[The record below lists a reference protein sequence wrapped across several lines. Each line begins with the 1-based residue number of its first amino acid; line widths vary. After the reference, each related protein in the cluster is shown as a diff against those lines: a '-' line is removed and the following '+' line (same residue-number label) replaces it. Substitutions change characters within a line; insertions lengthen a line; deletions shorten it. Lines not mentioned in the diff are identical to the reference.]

1 MACGISFP
9 DSGIE
14 PRPPALGVRSLSH
27 QTTRKVP
34 VVILF
39 KAVFPH
45 KDFKNLTG
53 VIEALPSKALILL
66 EYSVHSGYSELHF
79 LNCFVTSTQIS
90 SPDNITLLCLRPML
104 NKH

>member
-1 MACGISFP
+1 M
-9 DSGIE
+9 
-14 PRPPALGVRSLSH
+14 RVRSLSH
-27 QTTRKVP
+27 WTTRKVH

-79 LNCFVTSTQIS
+79 LNYFVTSTHVRTKMKCANFKS
-90 SPDNITLLCLRPML
+90 V
-104 NKH
+104 